1 MTIKPLADHIL
12 IEPLKGEEKTES
24 GILLP
29 DTAEKDRPEQGRVI
43 AVGPGK
49 AQKDGKRIP
58 IDVKEGDL
66 VLFTKY
72 APTEVT
78 VDNKEYLIAKAEDI
92 LATITDDSSVDDSSG
107 PLIKTSHTL

>member
-12 IEPLKGEEKTES
+12 IEPLKQEEKTES

-49 AQKDGKRIP
+49 TGKDGKRISM
-58 IDVKEGDL
+58 DVKEGDI

-78 VDNKEYLIAKAEDI
+78 VSNIEYLIAKADDI
-92 LATITDDSSVDDSSG
+92 LAVIEQ
-107 PLIKTSHTL
+107 